1 MVFFWGGGE
10 GREQAEWGEK
20 VCVFLFFF
28 PLFFPPSVLVL
39 HIAVPAGDGFV
50 AGIKAVV
57 LMFRAFER

>member
-1 MVFFWGGGE
+1 M
-10 GREQAEWGEK
+10 GRK
-20 VCVFLFFF
+20 SLCFPFFF

-39 HIAVPAGDGFV
+39 HIAVPAGEGFV

>member
-1 MVFFWGGGE
+1 M
-10 GREQAEWGEK
+10 GRK
-20 VCVFLFFF
+20 SLCFPFFF
-28 PLFFPPSVLVL
+28 SSFFFFPPSVLVL